1 MIQVDQNLRELL
13 VEQRLLEG
21 TARIYQTRL
30 EMVNASLTDIYVANQ
45 TLEGIKGKPKGSE
58 TLAPIG
64 AGSFVRTEVADTE
77 KIIMGVGAGVAV
89 EKSVDDSIFELKNR
103 QAELERIRTSLQQQ
117 LTQVASKL
125 EEDRSRISELVRKK
139 GGESVELI

>member
-1 MIQVDQNLRELL
+1 MIQVDQTLRELL

-21 TARIYQTRL
+21 TARIYQARL

-64 AGSFVRTEVADTE
+64 AGSFVRTELADTE
-77 KIIMGVGAGVAV
+77 KIIIGIGAGVAV

-117 LTQVASKL
+117 LTQVATKL

-139 GGESVELI
+139 GGETVEVI

>member
-64 AGSFVRTEVADTE
+64 AGSFVRTELADTE
-77 KIIMGVGAGVAV
+77 KVIMGVGAGVAV